1 MSAKQSAPWYG
12 PLLSLRW
19 RLAVVYSALFGIF
32 VVLLSVL
39 LYSSTSNLLLNS
51 SQKAFPTRARTLR
64 TLLIQEV
71 CSSTAPKDPGAF
83 LRQNLPIDVDQVF
96 LLDKNGLVSASSDG
110 SLLHQPFPYV
120 NSSFFTSGS
129 TNQTKIFTGPSFN
142 NMPSTGLLLPLTPTP
157 DCASPHLLP
166 AYIAL
171 LTTSADEQNTLNT
184 ILLMLGIT
192 SALMIGSGALMIA
205 LFTGVM
211 VKPLHQVTR
220 ATRALAQGD
229 LEQRVPLLQSQD
241 EIAELA
247 SSFNQMADR
256 IQQMF
261 AAQQASE
268 RRAQRFVSDAS
279 HELRTPITSLRGFT
293 EVLLRGAK
301 DDPATTQHILTLMK
315 SEAERMTELVNDLL
329 TLARL
334 DEGHVPEPAA
344 IDLVE
349 VIIECQQQVRK
360 QAPTAYKLSLDL
372 MTQERLS
379 INANREQIKQMLL
392 MLLNNAVKYGCSE
405 TQQNVLIR
413 LNKVENH
420 AHIQVIDYGEGIA
433 DDDLPHVFERFYRGR
448 NALDRP
454 TRIPGTGLGL
464 PIALAIA
471 QTYQGMITA
480 CSQPGQETI
489 FTVSFPCLASD
500 SHALRIREKV

>member
-1 MSAKQSAPWYG
+1 VSASRSTPWYG

-39 LYSSTSNLLLNS
+39 LYSSTSNLLLKS
-51 SQKAFPTRARTLR
+51 SQEAFPTRARALR

-71 CSSTAPKDPGAF
+71 CSTTAPVEAGSF

-96 LLDKNGLVSASSDG
+96 LLDKQGLVSASSDG

-120 NSSFFTSGS
+120 NSAFFTTASANVNK
-129 TNQTKIFTGPSFN
+129 TFTGPAHN
-142 NMPSTGLLLPLTPTP
+142 NMLATGLLLSLTPTP
-157 DCASPHLLP
+157 GCVSPHMLP
-166 AYIAL
+166 AYMAL
-171 LTTSADEQNTLNT
+171 ITTSADEQSTLNT
-184 ILLMLGIT
+184 ILLTLGIT
-192 SALMIGSGALMIA
+192 SALMIVSGSLIIS

-220 ATRALAQGD
+220 ATRELAQGN

-247 SSFNQMADR
+247 ASFNQMADR

-301 DDPATTQHILTLMK
+301 DDPATMQHILTLMK

-334 DEGHVPEPAA
+334 DEGHIPEPEAL
-344 IDLVE
+344 DLVD

-360 QAPTAYKLSLDL
+360 TAPVSYKLSLDVS
-372 MTQERLS
+372 TAERLS
-379 INANREQIKQMLL
+379 IYANREQIKQLL
-392 MLLNNAVKYGCSE
+392 LTILSNAVKYGCSE
-405 TQQNVLIR
+405 TRQDILIR
-413 LNKVENH
+413 LNKVDAH
-420 AHIQVIDYGEGIA
+420 AQIQVVDYGEGIA
-433 DDDLPHVFERFYRGR
+433 ADDLPHVFERFYRGR

-471 QTYQGMITA
+471 QAYQGSITA

-489 FTVSFPCLASD
+489 FTISFPCLTSD

>member
-1 MSAKQSAPWYG
+1 MCS
-12 PLLSLRW
+12 
-19 RLAVVYSALFGIF
+19 SALFGIF

-71 CSSTAPKDPGAF
+71 CSSTTPEDPGAF

-96 LLDKNGLVSASSDG
+96 LLDKNGLVSTSSDG

-229 LEQRVPLLQSQD
+229 LPVAGLGPLGHGHQRLLVVVELLQHVAHAHVEQ
-241 EIAELA
+241 AQLA
-247 SSFNQMADR
+247 RQVVAVAVVEGVLDMPGQAFQVAQVGLDL
-256 IQQMF
+256 QAQAQPVF
-261 AAQQASE
+261 AAQVGEEVVDLRVELETVRALGHRDQDIQADPHVE
-268 RRAQRFVSDAS
+268 QLGDV
-279 HELRTPITSLRGFT
+279 
-293 EVLLRGAK
+293 LRGA
-301 DDPATTQHILTLMK
+301 L
-315 SEAERMTELVNDLL
+315 DLL
-329 TLARL
+329 AGHMLTQFDQAQGALVETLAQRL
-334 DEGHVPEPAA
+334 DQGP
-344 IDLVE
+344 
-349 VIIECQQQVRK
+349 
-360 QAPTAYKLSLDL
+360 
-372 MTQERLS
+372 
-379 INANREQIKQMLL
+379 
-392 MLLNNAVKYGCSE
+392 
-405 TQQNVLIR
+405 
-413 LNKVENH
+413 
-420 AHIQVIDYGEGIA
+420 
-433 DDDLPHVFERFYRGR
+433 VFG
-448 NALDRP
+448 
-454 TRIPGTGLGL
+454 
-464 PIALAIA
+464 
-471 QTYQGMITA
+471 
-480 CSQPGQETI
+480 
-489 FTVSFPCLASD
+489 
-500 SHALRIREKV
+500 